1 MRTAYSVGPKSIAV
15 ASLLLLAGTGHAWAA
30 KRLKPFV
37 LAYTQNGGT
46 LSKTVASV
54 EKKLKANGFTIVG
67 SYKPYTNAKFGGGE
81 TVSADIIGVTNSA
94 LQQAAAATKFGGY
107 AIVQRVTVTKVTTA
121 GSTQIQVAYTNP
133 PYMANAYRLKSNLTS
148 VASALGTALGDQE
161 AYGSKRGLTV
171 SELRHYHYKFL
182 MPYFTDAHVLHRY
195 GSYQQAV
202 SAVEA
207 GLAAHKGGT
216 SKVWEVPVPGEQET
230 LFGVALAGPSNN
242 RCSGDRHIMSRIDFK
257 MPKSTG
263 HLPYDMLVRGKK
275 VYALG
280 AKFRIAIN
288 FPDLSMMGSNSFLS
302 IMCAPGAIEKAL
314 KAAARG

>member
-1 MRTAYSVGPKSIAV
+1 MRTASVVPKSIAITT
-15 ASLLLLAGTGHAWAA
+15 LLLLAGAGHAWAA
-30 KRLKPFV
+30 QRLKPFV
-37 LAYTQNGGT
+37 LAYTTNGGSI
-46 LSKTVASV
+46 SKTAANV
-54 EKKLKANGFTIVG
+54 EKKLKANGFSIVG
-67 SYKPYTNAKFGGGE
+67 SYRPYTNAKFSGGE
-81 TVSADIIGVTNSA
+81 TVSADVIGVTNNA
-94 LQQAAAATKFGGY
+94 LGQAAAATKFGGY
-107 AIVQRVTVTKVTTA
+107 AIVQRVTVTKVVTN

-148 VASALGTALGDQE
+148 VASALKTALGAE
-161 AYGSKRGLTV
+161 RTYGSKRGLTV
-171 SELRHYHYKFL
+171 SDLRHYHYKFL

-195 GSYQQAV
+195 HSYQQAV

-216 SKVWEVPVPGEQET
+216 TQVWEVAVPGKQET
-230 LFGVALAGPSNN
+230 LFGVGLSGPAGNS
-242 RCSGDRHIMSRIDFK
+242 CSGDRHIMSRIDFQN
-257 MPKSTG
+257 PKSTG
-263 HLPYDMLVRGKK
+263 HLPYEMVVAGKK

-302 IMCAPGAIEKAL
+302 IMCAPGSIEKAL